1 MWNSLKH
8 PITFKF
14 FYQLG
19 VFMYYYPLHPPY
31 FLLFVGLLIAVTSGI
46 ALSGTLKVIVQKWPS
61 ERAKNL
67 KPTSP
72 LKQLIVPFLGIT
84 GGICLF
90 LSSGL
95 EIFGFPPILALGIG
109 LPISLL
115 TCLLV
120 WVQLGSML
128 EFVERRGMQSLDLD
142 SLS

>member
-1 MWNSLKH
+1 
-8 PITFKF
+8 
-14 FYQLG
+14 
-19 VFMYYYPLHPPY
+19 MYYYPVHPPY
-31 FLLFVGLLIAVTSGI
+31 FLLLVGLLTALTSGI
-46 ALSGTLKVIVQKWPS
+46 GLSGTLKVIVQKWPS
-61 ERAKNL
+61 ERAKNV
-67 KPTSP
+67 KPASP
-72 LKQLIVPFLGIT
+72 LKQLFVPFMGIT

-95 EIFGFPPILALGIG
+95 EIFGFPPLLALGIG

-128 EFVERRGMQSLDLD
+128 EYVERRGMQSLDLD